1 MPLRTKSI
9 NIKGL
14 KQRQNI
20 VLGIN
25 FSLKP
30 RSYKLKKTSENFLND
45 ANKYIFVQDFER
57 AEAILKQLTRK
68 HPEDYEILFR
78 RVEVSSKRDTLPEL
92 IHEFKKLCKDFPLS
106 KAIEFAHILAKIRL
120 LNQIDSKK
128 DKMHTPIKHAFEATR
143 NIEHISPQRM
153 PLVNMLSNKKLRI
166 NRTLD
171 IPDDYIAEESP
182 KFDSIHF
189 DADIK
194 KEKSAATNPESKE
207 YLLEKTLNLQSKYPE
222 NYAAWYLAGCALE
235 CNGKLSEA
243 IEKWDHAFKLNS
255 KSTSILATLTELQQ
269 LGVIPENSPDYSEIF
284 ESLDKYLVH
293 GHFETHT
300 SLYNEFINSG
310 DHKNAIGALKTLA
323 DWLQKQYGEVPI
335 EVEILCL
342 LGAMQA
348 YKLAKNQAAA
358 EACRSEVENLV
369 IACKKSP
376 RDMNQISFIAQLCEE
391 YGLKSVA
398 RICYFAILI
407 SLDTPQDLIIQTA
420 SHCVSTNPS
429 DGLLECLKVA
439 YKNTH
444 GCAEVRFCMLLC
456 GLKIEKVD
464 ISEYM
469 QKKNKIREL
478 ITIDSNSPVIFPT
491 LDELYSLYNFDPE
504 VNYYLGEINS
514 KNGNYNKAKKHFQ
527 NMFSLD
533 YFNTDGTLR
542 YIFFLLKSHDYN
554 TAREVAQEALTLA
567 TITEQ
572 QANEMHWSI
581 AAAFYSEGGFEKTHH
596 EILKSLEND
605 PWNHSYL
612 VLYLR
617 ANLNIDGNE
626 FLKEKENIIKEF
638 EEALLNLETTS
649 LHKNEIIEKLISHGN
664 DCLRSGF
671 SEYAWVLAKCAM
683 LMSENINEQLLYFLA
698 KAGAGYNARTAVQQI
713 LLLLRQ
719 KNGPKEFHFGTLSTC
734 IAQIYSFSGDWP
746 LVDEWLNIS
755 KNNRALFN
763 KVTKPKLFELEALSI
778 TMKGSDL
785 KRAQSLLEAAI
796 DSYDNIHKVPMDTK
810 VLHGYILVAQ
820 GQFNAGI
827 EKMQNNISSNASI
840 QSLYFLVK
848 GLERAGQ
855 LDNTT
860 KETISHLFQI
870 YPTNTFEQKMIE
882 EIFYT
887 VGSKNPTS
895 PVGLAC

>member
-1 MPLRTKSI
+1 MPLSTKSL

-14 KQRQNI
+14 KHRQNI

-25 FSLKP
+25 FSLKK
-30 RSYKLKKTSENFLND
+30 RSYKLKNTPENYLNS
-45 ANKYIFVQDFER
+45 ANKYIFVQDFDK
-57 AEAILKQLTRK
+57 AEAILRQLTRQ
-68 HPEDYEILFR
+68 HPDDYEILFR

-106 KAIEFAHILAKIRL
+106 KAIEFANILAKIRL
-120 LNQIDSKK
+120 LNQNDTKK
-128 DKMHTPIKHAFEATR
+128 DKFNPPVKQAFEVSK
-143 NIEHISPQRM
+143 NIDNVSNNRM
-153 PLVNMLSNKKLRI
+153 PLVSILSNKKIRI

-171 IPDDYIAEESP
+171 IPDDYIAEENPHFEMSP
-182 KFDSIHF
+182 QEAETKKDKLNSI
-189 DADIK
+189 
-194 KEKSAATNPESKE
+194 NPDSKE
-207 YLLEKTLNLQSKYPE
+207 DLLAKTILLQEKHPE
-222 NYAAWYLAGCALE
+222 NYAAWYIAGCALE

-255 KSTSILATLTELQQ
+255 KSTSILTTLTELQQ

-348 YKLAKNQAAA
+348 YKLGKNQPAA

-407 SLDTPQDLIIQTA
+407 SKDASLDLIIQTA
-420 SHCVSTNPS
+420 SHCVSSNPS

-444 GCAEVRFCMLLC
+444 GSAEVRFCLLLC

-469 QKKNKIREL
+469 LKKNKIREL
-478 ITIDSNSPVIFPT
+478 ITNDAGNPTIFPI
-491 LDELYSLYNFDPE
+491 LEELFAFYNFDPE
-504 VNYYLGEINS
+504 VNYYLGEIHS
-514 KNGNYNKAKKHFQ
+514 KNSQFPEAKKYFKS
-527 NMFSLD
+527 MFSID

-581 AAAFYSEGGFEKTHH
+581 AAAFYSEGGFEKTHN

-626 FLKEKENIIKEF
+626 FLKEKEIIIKEF
-638 EEALLNLETTS
+638 EESLLGLDVTL
-649 LHKNEIIEKLISHGN
+649 LHKNGIVEKLIAHGN
-664 DCLRSGF
+664 ECLRSGF
-671 SEYAWVLAKCAM
+671 SEYAWVLAKCAI
-683 LMSENINEQLLYFLA
+683 LISENINEPLLNFLA
-698 KAGAGYNARTAVQQI
+698 RAGAGYNARTAVQQI

-746 LVDEWLNIS
+746 LVDEWLSIS

-778 TMKGSDL
+778 AMKGSDL
-785 KRAQSLLEAAI
+785 KRAQNLLEAAM
-796 DSYDNIHKVPMDTK
+796 DAYDNIHKVPLDTK

-820 GQFNAGI
+820 GQFSAGI
-827 EKMQNNISSNASI
+827 EKMQNNISTNASV

-855 LDNTT
+855 LNNTT
-860 KETISHLFQI
+860 KETLSHLFQI
-870 YPTNTFEQKMIE
+870 YPTNTFEQRMIE

-887 VGSKNPTS
+887 VGTKNPTS